1 MGLMI
6 FENGVRKDISHG
18 RIEQEAHWW
27 PFLTRLRPN
36 LAQYYAT
43 GSKTLVLAV
52 RMSQPNDD
60 CWRQTIEKN
69 CLQWGQI
76 LRPRLENSVGNAS
89 LGEGLRRGNMA

>member
-1 MGLMI
+1 MASERTSPTDGLSRRHTGGL
-6 FENGVRKDISHG
+6 F
-18 RIEQEAHWW
+18 
-27 PFLTRLRPN
+27 FTRLRPN

-69 CLQWGQI
+69 CLQRGQI

-89 LGEGLRRGNMA
+89 PGDGLSRGNMA